1 VANIVLLGKRCKS
14 CDEEASAM
22 LASVGELLRD
32 PGQTLRIL
40 VKEFERQTYQVFPT
54 AYSTSL
60 ADPLSFY
67 E

>member
-1 VANIVLLGKRCKS
+1 VLLGKRCKS
-14 CDEEASAM
+14 SEEEASVV

-32 PGQTLRIL
+32 PGQILRIL
-40 VKEFERQTYQVFPT
+40 VEECERQTYQVLPT